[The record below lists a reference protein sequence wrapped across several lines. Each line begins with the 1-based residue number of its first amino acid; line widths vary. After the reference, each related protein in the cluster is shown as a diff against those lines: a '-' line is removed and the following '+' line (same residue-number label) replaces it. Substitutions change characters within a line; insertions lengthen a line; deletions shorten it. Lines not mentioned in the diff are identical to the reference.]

1 MALTSYSPSLP
12 FPSLP
17 FPSVM
22 AELAFDMGMAM
33 ASGKRAFKAKA
44 LITKRKC
51 MHAVLITV
59 VA

>member
-1 MALTSYSPSLP
+1 
-12 FPSLP
+12 
-17 FPSVM
+17 M
-22 AELAFDMGMAM
+22 AELAFDMGMVM
-33 ASGKRAFKAKA
+33 ASEKRAFKAKA